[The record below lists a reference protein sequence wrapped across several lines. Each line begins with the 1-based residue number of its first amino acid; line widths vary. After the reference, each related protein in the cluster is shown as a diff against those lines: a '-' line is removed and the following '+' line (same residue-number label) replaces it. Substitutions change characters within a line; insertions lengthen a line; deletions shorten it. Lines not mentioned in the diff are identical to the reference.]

1 MDMLVYNGTP
11 TEQEY
16 FNTCI
21 TNAVPLIKS
30 FSLADLEQ
38 LSNIIVNY
46 NAEILSTMSILN
58 RYIYLMIHNIVNLE
72 SGTYAEDLGRMMLPI
87 SNSYLNVTNMNV
99 LKGKID
105 TMVLVLNILKTKI
118 ETLYSLAPGSLSLY
132 NYDSIEEGINLSQ
145 EKSNTPV
152 VLTYVEGKA
161 VLRKLTSIVQTFI
174 EIKSNVE
181 DNDATLHSGL
191 SSKNDSILTQRA
203 NELKSMIEA
212 SQNLEALKDSC
223 FLAIVAYTDCN
234 LNSKVAVDTFVSRR
248 FTAIKDDILRESAK
262 YL

>member
-1 MDMLVYNGTP
+1 MY
-11 TEQEY
+11 
-16 FNTCI
+16 
-21 TNAVPLIKS
+21 
-30 FSLADLEQ
+30 
-38 LSNIIVNY
+38 
-46 NAEILSTMSILN
+46 
-58 RYIYLMIHNIVNLE
+58 
-72 SGTYAEDLGRMMLPI
+72 
-87 SNSYLNVTNMNV
+87 V